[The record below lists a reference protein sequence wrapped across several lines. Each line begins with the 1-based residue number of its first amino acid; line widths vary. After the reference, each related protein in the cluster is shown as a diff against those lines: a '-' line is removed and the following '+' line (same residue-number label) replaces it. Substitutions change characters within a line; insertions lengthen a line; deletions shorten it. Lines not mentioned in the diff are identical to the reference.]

1 MFGKVKHHFA
11 RGMALGRGIVHRAN
25 ALYKRGMQFASD
37 LDRAVQIGRHG
48 IGVIAPK
55 LGNFMGDYLAQGTL
69 SGVMHGIGA
78 YDKAR
83 GEFMATHDTVM
94 DKIRQ
99 GGEMLQDLQNLQP
112 AARPQY

>member
-11 RGMALGRGIVHRAN
+11 RGMALGRGVVHKAN
-25 ALYKRGMQFASD
+25 SLYKRGMQFASD
-37 LDRAVQIGRHG
+37 LDRAVHIGKQGLG
-48 IGVIAPK
+48 IIAPK
-55 LGNFMGDYLAQGTL
+55 LGNFMGDYLAQGAL

-83 GEFMATHDTVM
+83 GHFMAGHDQVL

-112 AARPQY
+112 AARPY

>member
-11 RGMALGRGIVHRAN
+11 HAMSLGKGVMHSAN
-25 ALYKRGMQFASD
+25 SLYKRGMPFASD
-37 LDRAVQIGRHG
+37 LDRAIHIGKHG
-48 IGVIAPK
+48 LGIIAPK
-55 LGNFMGDYLAQGTL
+55 LNNFMPDYLAQGAL

-99 GGEMLQDLQNLQP
+99 GGEMLQDLRNLQP
-112 AARPQY
+112 AARPY

>member
-11 RGMALGRGIVHRAN
+11 RGMALGRGVVHRAN
-25 ALYKRGMQFASD
+25 SLYKRGMQLASD
-37 LDRAVQIGRHG
+37 LDKAISIGKQGLG
-48 IGVIAPK
+48 ISAPK
-55 LGNFMGDYLAQGTL
+55 LNNFMPDYLAQGAL

-83 GEFMATHDTVM
+83 GEFMATHDTAM

-99 GGEMLQDLQNLQP
+99 GGEMLQDLRNLQP
-112 AARPQY
+112 QARPY

>member
-11 RGMALGRGIVHRAN
+11 RGMALGRGVVHRAN

-37 LDRAVQIGRHG
+37 LDRAVQIGKHG
-48 IGVIAPK
+48 LGIIAPK
-55 LGNFMGDYLAQGTL
+55 LNNFMGDYLAQGAL

-83 GEFMATHDTVM
+83 GDRDAVM

-112 AARPQY
+112 AARPY